1 MQQLEPRGLHRV
13 YVGRAGYDDS
23 LQTAVQEIFENF
35 ERDWQGR
42 RVLIKPNMLAAHT
55 PGKAVTTHPLL
66 VRYVLQALQ
75 RRGAKV
81 IVGDNP
87 GVGGYGRT
95 EKAARKTGLLEAAG
109 DCFVNLGQHPVRVQL
124 SSKYFQE
131 LSVSREVLEVDEII
145 NLPKLKTHSLTVLTG
160 AIKNTFGYVVG
171 ADKLHIHANCP
182 KPSQF
187 AEALVDVF
195 QLRPPGLN
203 IMDAVLAMQGNGPS
217 NGKPVQ
223 LGMILAAENAVT
235 LDSAAAYMLGRK
247 IREVAHLD
255 IALGRGLGQGDPGRM
270 DIIGKLEQLE
280 GFSFPQTFL
289 PGIAGLIMNRFF
301 SRWADCLPR
310 VIRERCTSCGLCTEH
325 CPAGAMQMHDQG
337 PGLDKEKCIHCYCCQ
352 EMCPQDAIGFSGR
365 LLDILRRE

>member
-1 MQQLEPRGLHRV
+1 MQQVEPRGLDRV

-23 LQTAVQEIFENF
+23 LQSAVQEIFEHF

-42 RVLIKPNMLAAHT
+42 RVLIKPNMLAAHI
-55 PGKAVTTHPLL
+55 PEKAVTTHPLL
-66 VRYVLQALQ
+66 VRYVLQALH

-160 AIKNTFGYVVG
+160 AVKNTFGYVVG
-171 ADKLHIHANCP
+171 ADKLRIHANCP
-182 KPSQF
+182 KPRQF

-203 IMDAVLAMQGNGPS
+203 IMDAVQAMQGNGPS
-217 NGKPVQ
+217 NGKPVH
-223 LGMILAAENAVT
+223 LGRILAAENAVT
-235 LDSAAAYMLGRK
+235 LDCAAVYMLGRRVGE
-247 IREVAHLD
+247 IPHLD
-255 IALGRGLGQGDPGRM
+255 IAVRRGLGEGDPQ
-270 DIIGKLEQLE
+270 QLQILGNLDPVQ
-280 GFSFPQTFL
+280 GFRFPQTFM
-289 PGIAGLIMNRFF
+289 PGIAGLLMNRCF
-301 SRWADCLPR
+301 SRWSQRKPR
-310 VIRERCTSCGLCTEH
+310 LVLENCTGCGLCAEH
-325 CPAGAMQMHDQG
+325 CPVGAMQFQDQI
-337 PGLDKEKCIHCYCCQ
+337 PSLDKDKCISCYCCQ
-352 EMCPQDAIGFSGR
+352 EMCPKGAISFSR
-365 LLDILRRE
+365 RFLDVLTRQ